1 MTDTSRLLYIFPA
14 LLIIVAVYLVPI
26 LLQIGTSID
35 PAMVTT
41 REGLDGLFSNSV
53 VWIFASTFRLS
64 IIVTAISCALSFVV
78 AYFIVFWAG
87 RYELP
92 LLILVLI
99 SLWLSVLVRAF
110 GLIALFQ
117 STGLVNT
124 FLIQAGLISSPI
136 AFIRNDLGV
145 VIGMVHYMLPI
156 TVLPIYAT
164 MSALDKNLIRSA
176 HSIGATDGQIF
187 WKIIVPL
194 TKGSVLS
201 SAVLSFVLCLGF
213 YVTPTILGGGRTVMI
228 AEYITVLI
236 QQSLD
241 WSSASIYSILLV
253 ATLLCCAALLKLLG
267 KVAAR

>member
-14 LLIIVAVYLVPI
+14 LLLIVGVYLIPI
-26 LLQIGTSID
+26 LLQIGTSIE
-35 PAMVTT
+35 PEMVTT
-41 REGLDGLFSNSV
+41 REGLGALFSDSV
-53 VWIFASTFRLS
+53 VGIFATTFRIS
-64 IIVTAISCALSFVV
+64 IIVTTISCAVSFIV

-87 RYELP
+87 RYQLP
-92 LLILVLI
+92 LLVLVLI

-164 MSALDKNLIRSA
+164 MSAMDKNLIRSA
-176 HSIGATDGQIF
+176 YSIGATDGQIF

-194 TKGSVLS
+194 AKGSALS

-228 AEYITVLI
+228 AEYITLLV
-236 QQSLD
+236 QQSVQ
-241 WSSASIYSILLV
+241 WSAASVYSILLV
-253 ATLLCCAALLKLLG
+253 AILLCSAGLLKLLG
-267 KVAAR
+267 KVKTR

>member
-14 LLIIVAVYLVPI
+14 LFLIVAIYLIPI
-26 LLQIGTSID
+26 LLQIGTSIE
-35 PAMVTT
+35 PEMVTT
-41 REGLDGLFSNSV
+41 REGLGALFSDSV
-53 VWIFASTFRLS
+53 VGIFATTFRLS

-87 RYELP
+87 RYHLP

-124 FLIQAGLISSPI
+124 FLIYTGLISSPI

-156 TVLPIYAT
+156 AILPIYAT

-176 HSIGATDGQIF
+176 YSVGATDGQIF

-194 TKGSVLS
+194 SKSSVLS

-228 AEYITVLI
+228 AEYITLLI
-236 QQSLD
+236 QQSMQ
-241 WSSASIYSILLV
+241 WSAASIYSIVLV
-253 ATLLCCAALLKLLG
+253 AILLCSAGLLKLVG
-267 KVAAR
+267 KAAAR

>member
-1 MTDTSRLLYIFPA
+1 MTNTSRLLYILPSLA
-14 LLIIVAVYLVPI
+14 LILAIYLVPI
-26 LLQIGTSID
+26 LLQIGTSIELE
-35 PAMVTT
+35 MVST
-41 REGLDGLFSNSV
+41 RQGLSTLFSDSV
-53 VWIFASTFRLS
+53 RRIFITTFKLS
-64 IIVTAISCALSFVV
+64 IIVTVIACLISFIVS
-78 AYFIVFWAG
+78 YFIVFWSG
-87 RYELP
+87 RYKLP

-117 STGLVNT
+117 SSGVVNNV
-124 FLIQAGLISSPI
+124 LIQMGLIDSPI

-156 TVLPIYAT
+156 AVLPIYAT
-164 MSALDKNLIRSA
+164 MSALDQNLIRSA
-176 HSIGATDGQIF
+176 YSVGATDGQIF
-187 WKIIVPL
+187 WRIVVPL
-194 TKGSVLS
+194 SKRSLLS

-241 WSSASIYSILLV
+241 WSSASIYSIVLVVILLS
-253 ATLLCCAALLKLLG
+253 CAAVLKLLDRTA
-267 KVAAR
+267 K

>member
-1 MTDTSRLLYIFPA
+1 MTATSRLFYILPA
-14 LLIIVAVYLVPI
+14 LVLIAAVYLVPI
-26 LLQIGTSID
+26 LLQIGTSIE
-35 PAMVTT
+35 PEMVTT
-41 REGLDGLFSNSV
+41 REGLSALFSDSV
-53 VWIFASTFRLS
+53 LGIFATTFRLS
-64 IIVTAISCALSFVV
+64 IIVTAISCVLSFVI

-87 RYELP
+87 VYRLP
-92 LLILVLI
+92 LLILVMI

-117 STGLVNT
+117 STGLVNSA
-124 FLIQAGLISSPI
+124 LIAMGVISGPI

-176 HSIGATDGQIF
+176 YSVGATDGQIF

-194 TKGSVLS
+194 SKGSFMS

-236 QQSLD
+236 QQSVQ
-241 WSSASIYSILLV
+241 WSAASIYSILLV
-253 ATLLCCAALLKLLG
+253 ATLLCCAGLLKLLG
-267 KVAAR
+267 RVRAS

>member
-14 LLIIVAVYLVPI
+14 LVLIVAVYLVPI

-41 REGLDGLFSNSV
+41 REGFGALFSDSV
-53 VWIFASTFRLS
+53 IGIFATTFRLS
-64 IIVTAISCALSFVV
+64 IIVTALSCAISFVV

-87 RYELP
+87 RYRLP
-92 LLILVLI
+92 LLVLVLI

-110 GLIALFQ
+110 GLIALLQ

-124 FLIQAGLISSPI
+124 YLIQAGLISSPI

-164 MSALDKNLIRSA
+164 MSAMDKNLIRSA
-176 HSIGATDGQIF
+176 YSIGATDGQIF
-187 WKIIVPL
+187 WKIITPL
-194 TKGSVLS
+194 ARGSVLS

-236 QQSLD
+236 QQSLE
-241 WSSASIYSILLV
+241 WSAASIYSIILV
-253 ATLLCCAALLKLLG
+253 ATLLCCAGLLKLVG
-267 KVAAR
+267 KATAR